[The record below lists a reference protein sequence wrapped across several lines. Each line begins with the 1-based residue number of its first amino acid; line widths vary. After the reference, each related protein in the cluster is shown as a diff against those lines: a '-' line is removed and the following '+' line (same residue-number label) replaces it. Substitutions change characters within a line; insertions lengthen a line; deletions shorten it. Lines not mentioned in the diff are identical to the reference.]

1 MDEIAPLNLRV
12 ATPQDAKAVTGL
24 LTISY
29 TRVLAADYSVAQLK
43 AMLPSVTVANRAMLG
58 SGRYYLVLSGDAAVG
73 CGGWSLRGSAV
84 ARLHYFA
91 THPNWLRM
99 GVGRMVMQACLQAA
113 RRDGAR
119 LCDCSATLGAVAFY
133 RSFGFQVAGRGEIR
147 LGRGMG
153 FPVVEMVLDLQK

>member
-1 MDEIAPLNLRV
+1 MDEIAPLIIQV
-12 ATPQDAKAVTGL
+12 ATPQDARAVTEL
-24 LTISY
+24 LRISY
-29 TRVLAADYSVAQLK
+29 TRVLAADYSVVQLK

-58 SGRYYLVLSGDAAVG
+58 SGRYYLARSGEVAVG
-73 CGGWSLRGSAV
+73 CGGWSMRGSAV

-99 GVGRMVMQACLQAA
+99 GVGTMVMQACLQAA

-119 LCDCSATLGAVAFY
+119 LCDCSATLGAVPFY
-133 RSFGFQVAGRGEIR
+133 RSFGFQAAGRGEIR
-147 LGRGMG
+147 LGRGLG